1 MLVLGI
7 SGGLDQVYAERDFL
21 FPYGT
26 FHDSAAVL
34 VEDGKVVAAIEEERL
49 NRIKHTSKGAVSAIR
64 FCLQTR
70 RVRLNDLD
78 QLAVYADEKG
88 LGPGVRR
95 AYYRRLEE
103 DSVMGLRDI
112 VHEMLIAGLGED
124 IDDRKLHFVPHHMAH
139 AASAYVQSGYDQ
151 SLVLTIDGV
160 GDQAAGMIL
169 NGKGSEL
176 ELLHVIPVQK
186 SLGLFYLDVI
196 RFLGYDQFEEY
207 KVMGLAPYGDARR
220 YRSIFKRFYKL
231 LPDGDYTLN
240 PDFPDILCKITN
252 RRGKKEPF
260 TQIHKDIAAA
270 LQETLE
276 EIVFHIIGHY
286 RKRTGQRK
294 LCLAGGVAHNCSLN
308 GKLLYS
314 KMFDDIFVQPA
325 AHDAGCAIGA
335 ALYPFFKRERAA
347 GGNGKVTQLDHVF
360 WGTEIGNG
368 ETVLNDLAP
377 WRDFIEFE
385 YQDNIAERTAELL
398 AQGFV
403 VGWVQGR
410 SEFGPR
416 ALGNRSIVA
425 DPRPA
430 ENKDIINSMVKKRE
444 AYRPF
449 APAVLEEY
457 ADEFFE
463 LPRRGMCSPFMTFV
477 VRVREEKRELLKATT
492 HVDGTARIQTVS
504 RLTNSSF
511 WQLIDEFRKRTGV
524 PVLLN
529 TSFNNNAEPIVDSVQ
544 DAIVCFL
551 TTKLHYLSAGNYLV
565 SKKNIDRAAYLTL
578 IPQLPKYARLTQM
591 KRFVSCEQ
599 TAIFFEIG
607 NTYNKQYAV
616 EVSQDVFQLLA
627 MADGLTTL
635 GDLLRTAGKFQSDT
649 NAIVDELIELWS
661 KRVVE
666 LRPFTAPQNDTDSD
680 PRY

>member
-7 SGGLDQVYAERDFL
+7 SGGLDQVYTERDFL

-64 FCLQTR
+64 FCLQSR
-70 RVRLNDLD
+70 GLHLNDLD
-78 QLAVYADEKG
+78 QLTVYADEKG

-95 AYYRRLEE
+95 AFYRRLEE
-103 DSVMGLRDI
+103 ESVMGLRDI
-112 VHEMLIAGLGED
+112 VHEMLVAGLGEV
-124 IDDRKLHFVPHHMAH
+124 IDDRKLLFVPHHMAH
-139 AASAYVQSGYDQ
+139 AASAYVQSGYDR

-160 GDQAAGMIL
+160 GDAASGMIL
-169 NGKGSEL
+169 NGKGAEL
-176 ELLHVIPVQK
+176 ELLHVLPVQK

-220 YRSIFKRFYKL
+220 YRSVFRSFYKL
-231 LPDGDYTLN
+231 LPGGDYTLN
-240 PDFPDILCKITN
+240 PDFPDILCKITH
-252 RRGKKEPF
+252 RRGKHEPF
-260 TQIHKDIAAA
+260 TQVYKDIAAA
-270 LQETLE
+270 LQESLE
-276 EIVFHIIGHY
+276 EIVFHIISHY
-286 RKRTGQRK
+286 QKKTGQRR

-314 KMFDDIFVQPA
+314 GMFEDIFVQPA

-335 ALYPFFKRERAA
+335 ALYPFFRQQSAN
-347 GGNGKVTQLDHVF
+347 GGYGKVTQLDHVF

-368 ETVLNDLAP
+368 EAIRKDLEP
-377 WRDFIEFE
+377 WRDFLEFE
-385 YQDNIAERTAELL
+385 SRDDIAEHTAELL

-457 ADEFFE
+457 ADEFFK
-463 LPRRGMCSPFMTFV
+463 LPRPGMVSPFMTFV
-477 VRVREEKRELLKATT
+477 VQVREEKRELLKATT

-511 WQLIDEFRKRTGV
+511 WKLIDEFRKRTGV

-551 TTKLHYLSAGNYLV
+551 TTKLHYLSVGNYLV

-578 IPQLPKYARLTQM
+578 VPQLPPYARLTQT
-591 KRFVSCEQ
+591 KKFVSSDQ
-599 TAIFFEIG
+599 TATFFEIG
-607 NTYNKQYAV
+607 NTYAKQFAV
-616 EVSQDVFQLLA
+616 EVSPDIFHLLT
-627 MADGLTTL
+627 MADGKATL
-635 GDLLRTAGKFQSDT
+635 GDLLSVPDKFQADP
-649 NAIVDELIELWS
+649 NAIVDELVELWS
-661 KRVVE
+661 KRVVK
-666 LRPFTAPQNDTDSD
+666 LKPALPQK
-680 PRY
+680 

>member
-34 VEDGKVVAAIEEERL
+34 VEDGKVVAGIEEERL

-64 FCLQTR
+64 FCLESHGL
-70 RVRLNDLD
+70 RLNELD

-103 DSVMGLRDI
+103 KSVLGLRDI
-112 VHEMLIAGLGED
+112 VHEMLVAGLNDD
-124 IDDRKLHFVPHHMAH
+124 IDDRKLLFVPHHMAH
-139 AASAYVQSGYDQ
+139 AASAYSQSGYDQ

-160 GDQAAGMIL
+160 GDAASGMIL
-169 NGKGSEL
+169 NGKGAAL
-176 ELLHVIPVQK
+176 ELLHVISVQK

-207 KVMGLAPYGDARR
+207 KVMGLAPYGDPRR
-220 YRSIFKRFYKL
+220 YRSVFRSFYRL
-231 LPDGDYTLN
+231 LPDGDYILN
-240 PDFPDILCKITN
+240 PDFPDILCKITQ
-252 RRGKKEPF
+252 RRGKHEPF
-260 TQIHKDIAAA
+260 TQLHKDIAAA

-276 EIVFHIIGHY
+276 AIVFHVIAHY
-286 RKRTGQRK
+286 QKKTGQRS

-314 KMFDDIFVQPA
+314 GMFDNIFVQPA
-325 AHDAGCAIGA
+325 SHDAGCAIGA
-335 ALYPFFKRERAA
+335 ALFPFFKQQSAN
-347 GGNGKVTQLDHVF
+347 GGNGKVAQLDHVY
-360 WGTEIGNG
+360 WGTEIGNDQ
-368 ETVLNDLAP
+368 TVRNDLEP
-377 WRDFIEFE
+377 WRDFLEFE
-385 YQDNIAERTAELL
+385 FRDDIAADSAELL

-457 ADEFFE
+457 IDEFFE
-463 LPRRGMCSPFMTFV
+463 LPRPGMDSPFMTFV
-477 VRVREEKRELLKATT
+477 VRVREDKRELLKATT

-504 RLTNSSF
+504 RSTNSSF
-511 WQLIDEFRKRTGV
+511 WQLIDEFRKRTDV

-551 TTKLHYLSAGNYLV
+551 TTKLHYLSVGNYLV
-565 SKKNIDRAAYLTL
+565 SKKNIDHEKYLTL
-578 IPQLPKYARLTQM
+578 VPQLPPYARLTQT
-591 KRFVSCEQ
+591 KRFVSPDH
-599 TAIFFEIG
+599 TATFFEIG
-607 NTYNKQYAV
+607 NTYAKQFAI
-616 EVSQDVFQLLA
+616 EVSRDVFHLLD
-627 MADGLTTL
+627 MADGVTSL
-635 GDLLRTAGKFQSDT
+635 GDLLSVPGRFQADT
-649 NAIVDELIELWS
+649 NTIVDELVELWS
-661 KRVVE
+661 KRVVK
-666 LRPFTAPQNDTDSD
+666 LRPSISTDYTD
-680 PRY
+680 

>member
-64 FCLQTR
+64 FCLNSR
-70 RVRLNDLD
+70 SLRLNDLD

-103 DSVMGLRDI
+103 ESVMGLRDI
-112 VHEMLIAGLGED
+112 VHEMLVAGLGED
-124 IDDRKLHFVPHHMAH
+124 IDDEKLRFVPHHMAH

-160 GDQAAGMIL
+160 GDAASGMIL

-176 ELLHVIPVQK
+176 ELLHVLPVQK
-186 SLGLFYLDVI
+186 SLGLFYLDAI

-207 KVMGLAPYGDARR
+207 KVMGLAPYGDPRR
-220 YRSIFKRFYKL
+220 YRSIFRSFYKL
-231 LPDGDYTLN
+231 MPEGDYTLN
-240 PDFPDILCKITN
+240 PDFPDILCKITH

-276 EIVFHIIGHY
+276 EIVFHMLGHY
-286 RKRTGQRK
+286 RKKTGQRK

-314 KMFDDIFVQPA
+314 GMFEDIFVQPA

-335 ALYPFFKRERAA
+335 ALYPFFKQQSAN
-347 GGNGKVTQLDHVF
+347 GKGKVTQLDHVF

-377 WRDFIEFE
+377 WRDFLEFE
-385 YQDNIAERTAELL
+385 YQENIAERTAELL

-463 LPRRGMCSPFMTFV
+463 LPRGGMYSPFMTFV

-504 RLTNSSF
+504 RLTNGSF

-544 DAIVCFL
+544 DAVVCFL
-551 TTKLHYLSAGNYLV
+551 TTKLHYLSVGNYLV

-578 IPQLPKYARLTQM
+578 IPQLPLYARLTQM
-591 KRFVSCEQ
+591 KRFVSSEQ
-599 TAIFFEIG
+599 TAMFFEIG
-607 NTYNKQYAV
+607 NTYAKQYAV
-616 EVSQDVFQLLA
+616 EVSEDVFHLLA
-627 MADGLTTL
+627 MADGQTTL
-635 GDLLRTAGKFQSDT
+635 GDLLSAGKFKADT
-649 NAIVDELIELWS
+649 NAIVDELVELWS
-661 KRVVE
+661 KRVVK
-666 LRPFTAPQNDTDSD
+666 LKPPAISSPA
-680 PRY
+680 

>member
-7 SGGLDQVYAERDFL
+7 SGGLDQVYTERDFL

-64 FCLQTR
+64 FCLQSR
-70 RVRLNDLD
+70 GLHLNDLD
-78 QLAVYADEKG
+78 QLTVYADEKG

-95 AYYRRLEE
+95 AFYRRLEE
-103 DSVMGLRDI
+103 KSVMGLRDI
-112 VHEMLIAGLGED
+112 VHEMLVAGLGED
-124 IDDRKLHFVPHHMAH
+124 IDDRKLLFVPHHMAH
-139 AASAYVQSGYDQ
+139 AASAYVQSGYDR

-160 GDQAAGMIL
+160 GDAASGMIL
-169 NGKGSEL
+169 NGKGAEL
-176 ELLHVIPVQK
+176 ELLHVLPVQK

-220 YRSIFKRFYKL
+220 YRSVFRSFYKL

-240 PDFPDILCKITN
+240 PDFPDILCKITH
-252 RRGKKEPF
+252 RRGKQEPF
-260 TQIHKDIAAA
+260 TQVYKDIAAA
-270 LQETLE
+270 LQESLE
-276 EIVFHIIGHY
+276 EIVFHIIAHY
-286 RKRTGQRK
+286 QKKTGQRR

-314 KMFDDIFVQPA
+314 GMFEDIFVQPA

-335 ALYPFFKRERAA
+335 ALYPFFKQQSAN
-347 GGNGKVTQLDHVF
+347 GGSAKVTQLDHVF

-368 ETVLNDLAP
+368 ETIGKELEP
-377 WRDFIEFE
+377 WRDFLEFE
-385 YQDNIAERTAELL
+385 SRDDIAEHTAELL

-457 ADEFFE
+457 ADEFFK
-463 LPRRGMCSPFMTFV
+463 LPRPGMFSPFMTFV
-477 VRVREEKRELLKATT
+477 VQVREEKRELLKATT

-511 WQLIDEFRKRTGV
+511 WKLIDEFRKRTGV

-551 TTKLHYLSAGNYLV
+551 TTKLHYLSVGNYLV

-578 IPQLPKYARLTQM
+578 VPQLPPYARLTQT
-591 KRFVSCEQ
+591 KKFVSNDQ
-599 TAIFFEIG
+599 TATFFEIG
-607 NTYNKQYAV
+607 NTYAKQFAV
-616 EVSQDVFQLLA
+616 EVSQDIFHLLT
-627 MADGLTTL
+627 MADGNATL
-635 GDLLRTAGKFQSDT
+635 GDLLSEPGKFQADT
-649 NAIVDELIELWS
+649 NAIVDELVELWS
-661 KRVVE
+661 KRVVKLKPALLQE
-666 LRPFTAPQNDTDSD
+666 S
-680 PRY
+680 